1 MTPRCGWGEPTRHA
15 ADQAALHQ
23 ALSTLPLTYRRVL
36 TLRFRDNCSLA
47 DTALQLGLSLSATKA
62 LQRRAIAR
70 LRALLVTA
78 PDDVPPSLPPY
89 SPPMA

>member
-1 MTPRCGWGEPTRHA
+1 MTLRRGWVSPTRHA

-23 ALSTLPLTYRRVL
+23 ALTTLPLTYRRVL
-36 TLRFRDNCSLA
+36 TLRFCDNCSLA

-70 LRALLVTA
+70 LRALL
-78 PDDVPPSLPPY
+78 